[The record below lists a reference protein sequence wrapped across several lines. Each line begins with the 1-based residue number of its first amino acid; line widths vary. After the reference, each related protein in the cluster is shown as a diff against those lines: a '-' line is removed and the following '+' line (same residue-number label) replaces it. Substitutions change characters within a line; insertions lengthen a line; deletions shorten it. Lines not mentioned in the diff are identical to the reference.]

1 MTMERLGEDARRL
14 LAGAGAPGVDEL
26 AAVTGS
32 WRAAVGDAIARAA
45 WPRRLA
51 RDGTLHV
58 ATTSSTWAFELD
70 RLAPEILSR
79 LRVELQEEGVPT
91 ALRFAPGPV
100 PEPADATDAAAP
112 PAIEVS
118 PESRSEG
125 ARLASPI
132 EDPELRELVS
142 RAAAASLERARSD
155 RGFC

>member
-1 MTMERLGEDARRL
+1 MERLGEDARRL

-26 AAVTGS
+26 AAVTGA
-32 WRAAVGDAIARAA
+32 WRVAVGDAIARAA

-70 RLAPEILSR
+70 RLASDILAR
-79 LRVELQEEGVPT
+79 LRDELRGENVPSG
-91 ALRFAPGPV
+91 LRFAPGPV
-100 PEPADATDAAAP
+100 PEPEHDARETAS
-112 PAIEVS
+112 PALDVS

-132 EDPELRELVS
+132 EDPELRELVA

-155 RGFC
+155 RSFC

>member
-1 MTMERLGEDARRL
+1 MERLGEDARRL
-14 LAGAGAPGVDEL
+14 LAAAGAPGVDEL
-26 AAVTGS
+26 SAVTGV
-32 WRAAVGDAIARAA
+32 WRSAVGDAIARAA

-70 RLAPEILSR
+70 RLSAEILAR
-79 LRVELQEEGVPT
+79 LREALRGERAPA

-100 PEPADATDAAAP
+100 PEPSEDASQAAP
-112 PAIEVS
+112 PAYEVS
-118 PESRSEG
+118 PESWSEA

-155 RGFC
+155 RTFC